1 MRSRLIIN
9 GSELGLGWGTK
20 VKDFRIGLD
29 DMFGGSCLLDAVS
42 QKPTYSRQRKGRAR
56 KGQKWTKIRSFDSRG
71 KIVAE
76 LCRGSCVIPTEHVSR
91 NPCNRDNGV

>member
-42 QKPTYSRQRKGRAR
+42 QKPTYSRQMKRSSQKRA
-56 KGQKWTKIRSFDSRG
+56 KVDENPKFDSRA
-71 KIVAE
+71 K
-76 LCRGSCVIPTEHVSR
+76 L
-91 NPCNRDNGV
+91 

>member
-20 VKDFRIGLD
+20 VSDLRIGLD
-29 DMFGGSCLLDAVS
+29 MLGSCLLDMGLRRSRSTAVRE
-42 QKPTYSRQRKGRAR
+42 KVEPGRRKSGRKSEVSIAGVKFKR
-56 KGQKWTKIRSFDSRG
+56 NFAGAAASSLPST
-71 KIVAE
+71 
-76 LCRGSCVIPTEHVSR
+76 SR